1 VNNFQNITF
10 IGMPGSGKSIY
21 GKKLAKMLQYSF
33 LDIDKLV
40 EKQTGIKLQQIIDKF
55 GDKKLMEVEE
65 NATLNLGFIRHY
77 VISPGGSIIYSL
89 KAMEFLKK
97 ISKIIFLDAPYEVI
111 KKRLSNPDKRGIVG
125 LKVKGLKEIY
135 QERLP
140 FYRKYANIT
149 LQSSDDL
156 NINALMKSLEK

>member
-1 VNNFQNITF
+1 MNNFQNITF
-10 IGMPGSGKSIY
+10 IGMPGSGKSTY

-33 LDIDKLV
+33 LDIDKVV

-65 NATLNLGFIRHY
+65 NAILNLGSIHHH

-89 KAMEFLKK
+89 KAMGFLKK
-97 ISKIIFLDAPYEVI
+97 VSKIVFIDVPYEVI
-111 KKRLSNPDKRGIVG
+111 KKRLSSPEKRGIVG
-125 LKVKGLKEIY
+125 LKTKGLKEIY

-140 FYRKYANIT
+140 FYQKYANIT

-156 NINALMKSLEK
+156 DINVLMKSLGK